1 MKILLVED
9 DSGIRK
15 FIKEGLEEEGF
26 SIDAFE
32 NGSDALELA
41 LERNYE
47 LILLDWMLPGKS
59 GIEITKRI
67 RENDKSVP
75 IIFLTAKDTVQDTIH
90 GLESGA
96 NDYIKKPFSFEEL
109 LARIRVQLRDKLP
122 QEQFLTLGNIKIDT
136 FTRTIFQKEKQID
149 LTQKEYDLFEF
160 LVLNKGKVATRNRIF
175 EYVWD
180 INFETDTSVIDV
192 YINFLRKKINLNA
205 NQQQIRTIRGVGY
218 LAEENLES

>member
-1 MKILLVED
+1 
-9 DSGIRK
+9 
-15 FIKEGLEEEGF
+15 
-26 SIDAFE
+26 
-32 NGSDALELA
+32 
-41 LERNYE
+41 
-47 LILLDWMLPGKS
+47 
-59 GIEITKRI
+59 
-67 RENDKSVP
+67 
-75 IIFLTAKDTVQDTIH
+75 
-90 GLESGA
+90 
-96 NDYIKKPFSFEEL
+96 
-109 LARIRVQLRDKLP
+109 IRVQLRDKLP

>member
-218 LAEENLES
+218 LAEENLEP